1 MCFTEKCVGMSPT
14 ELVWAPI
21 RSEGC
26 VIAQPYLVGCRRRVV
41 GVFLVSRRGWR
52 FATLTVIAS
61 AVGVVTAVGWM
72 ATGGATTP
80 GRGAITTILRA
91 GQILVGVRKRVV
103 GCMVTAIGD
112 VALLAAAVVSA
123 ARLSILV
130 AAGPVVPRAAT
141 VNAAALLVAD
151 AAALR
156 VAARRGA
163 GEGCG
168 VARVVGMVAASGN
181 RRRDEEDAER
191 RREEAR
197 GRFHRPTPN
206 SKR

>member
-1 MCFTEKCVGMSPT
+1 MSPT
-14 ELVWAPI
+14 ELAGAPV

-41 GVFLVSRRGWR
+41 GVFLVSCRGWR

-61 AVGVVTAVGWM
+61 AVAVVTAVGWM

-80 GRGAITTILRA
+80 GGGAITIVLRA
-91 GQILVGVRKRVV
+91 GEILVGVRKRVV
-103 GCMVTAIGD
+103 GCMVTAIGG

-130 AAGPVVPRAAT
+130 AAGPVVPRAAMD
-141 VNAAALLVAD
+141 AGALLVA
-151 AAALR
+151 AVLR

-191 RREEAR
+191 RCEEAR
-197 GRFHRPTPN
+197 GGFHRPTPN